1 MKVSDMNYSG
11 LWTVT
16 VRWISLNDAMTQTKG
31 GQTLIGFIPS
41 QSLPAEVQARYDA
54 AKR

>member
-11 LWTVT
+11 LWVVT

-31 GQTLIGFIPS
+31 GQTLMGFIPS
-41 QSLPAEVQARYDA
+41 QDLPSGVKARYQE
-54 AKR
+54 AKN